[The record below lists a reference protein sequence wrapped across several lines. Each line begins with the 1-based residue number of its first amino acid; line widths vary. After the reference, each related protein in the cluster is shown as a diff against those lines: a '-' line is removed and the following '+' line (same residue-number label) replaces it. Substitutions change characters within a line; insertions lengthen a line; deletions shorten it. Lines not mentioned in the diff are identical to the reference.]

1 MKKIKKWNPG
11 KLAHAKAGPGKL
23 AFAIIEILVWIFIFS
38 LWLVSIYAIMIS
50 TLKMNDYNSNYII
63 ATSLAKEQIELVKNI
78 RDTNYMNLK
87 PFNLKN
93 PEWMNFDDKDKFE
106 LNHYYKIENDFWSN
120 LGYELT
126 DITTDFVEWES
137 NLDDMKDYR
146 LCLSSQNLYTYDC
159 FNPNSKKTN
168 FYRFFYIE
176 ELKDKDWIYKNT
188 FKLVSKVI
196 WYKRWYHEF
205 EISTVIADWKRL

>member
-106 LNHYYKIENDFWSN
+106 LNHYYKIENDF
-120 LGYELT
+120 E
-126 DITTDFVEWES
+126 
-137 NLDDMKDYR
+137 
-146 LCLSSQNLYTYDC
+146 
-159 FNPNSKKTN
+159 
-168 FYRFFYIE
+168 
-176 ELKDKDWIYKNT
+176 
-188 FKLVSKVI
+188 VI
-196 WYKRWYHEF
+196 W
-205 EISTVIADWKRL
+205 VMN